1 MSFKHAI
8 LLATVLAAPAAAQS
22 DSVSRTLF
30 TRRDAKIAVGA
41 LAATAAISYFDPKI
55 ASFFSDTSLAH
66 VRAGQRFDNVFTHI
80 NETTLTLAGIAA
92 YGAGRLSKSPALTDI
107 AFHTTDASMAEIY
120 KWGAYVITYGGV
132 SFTILRA
139 YRKGVER
146 GDW

>member
-1 MSFKHAI
+1 MPMNKKLYEELQEKHEQDHRDAERERRWSLIRSGLACLVWAI
-8 LLATVLAAPAAAQS
+8 LGLVCYA
-22 DSVSRTLF
+22 F
-30 TRRDAKIAVGA
+30 
-41 LAATAAISYFDPKI
+41 
-55 ASFFSDTSLAH
+55 
-66 VRAGQRFDNVFTHI
+66 
-80 NETTLTLAGIAA
+80 
-92 YGAGRLSKSPALTDI
+92 

>member
-1 MSFKHAI
+1 LEHETLELVSVLAMPMNKKLYEELQGKHEKDHRDAERERRWSLIRSGLACLVWAI
-8 LLATVLAAPAAAQS
+8 LGLVCYA
-22 DSVSRTLF
+22 F
-30 TRRDAKIAVGA
+30 
-41 LAATAAISYFDPKI
+41 
-55 ASFFSDTSLAH
+55 
-66 VRAGQRFDNVFTHI
+66 
-80 NETTLTLAGIAA
+80 
-92 YGAGRLSKSPALTDI
+92 